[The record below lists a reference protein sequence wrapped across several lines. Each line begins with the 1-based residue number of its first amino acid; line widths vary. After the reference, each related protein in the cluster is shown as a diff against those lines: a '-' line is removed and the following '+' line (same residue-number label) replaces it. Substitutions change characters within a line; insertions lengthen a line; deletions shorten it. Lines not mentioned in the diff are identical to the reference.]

1 MLSCRFALVTTCL
14 YLASFSV
21 IPPSKQ
27 PESTIHLVPVGVY
40 GDTIDEDVSVDA
52 FEALPK
58 RKDFAQHFHG
68 NIGVRIPYGIYRARI
83 YARGFWKAE
92 RLITISEPE
101 TVAVVA
107 LAIGTEG
114 GPQTSNLSGRFRG
127 ASPTGG
133 PIRIRLSGVY
143 SGEIIDTEANRSGEF
158 SVTEVLNGTYVVIA
172 TQQDRA
178 TQRDRVLSV
187 RAICIPLKDS
197 GPLVLD
203 ADAPGEVT
211 RLTCGGT

>member
-1 MLSCRFALVTTCL
+1 MLPYRFLLVTTYL

-21 IPPSKQ
+21 IPS
-27 PESTIHLVPVGVY
+27 STEPKSTVHLVPVGVF

-58 RKDFAQHFHG
+58 KKDFAHHFHG
-68 NIGVRIPYGIYRARI
+68 NVGVRVPYGIYRARI
-83 YARGFWKAE
+83 YTRGFWSSE

-133 PIRIRLSGVY
+133 PVRIRLSGVY
-143 SGEIIDTEANRSGEF
+143 SGTVIDTEANKSGEF
-158 SVTEVLNGTYVVIA
+158 SVTNVLDGTYVVIA

-178 TQRDRVLSV
+178 TLRDRVLSV
-187 RAICIPLKDS
+187 KAICIPLKNS

-203 ADAPGEVT
+203 ADAPGELT
-211 RLTCGGT
+211 HLTCGGT

>member
-1 MLSCRFALVTTCL
+1 MLPYRFALITTCL
-14 YLASFSV
+14 YLTSFSV

-27 PESTIHLVPVGVY
+27 PESTVHLVPVSIY
-40 GDTIDEDVSVDA
+40 GDTIDGDVGVDA

-58 RKDFAQHFHG
+58 RKDFAHHFHG
-68 NIGVRIPYGIYRARI
+68 NIGVRIPYGMYRARI
-83 YARGFWKAE
+83 YRPGFWSSE
-92 RLITISEPE
+92 RLITVSEPE

-107 LAIGTEG
+107 LPIGTEG

-143 SGEIIDTEANRSGEF
+143 SGEIIDTAAKRSGEF
-158 SVTEVLNGTYVVIA
+158 SVTGVQDGTYVVIA

-187 RAICIPLKDS
+187 KAICIPGKDS